1 MSKLSVGEFA
11 AKIRTKY
18 PEYKNVGDQEL
29 AEMFVKKHPV
39 YLESVDM
46 GAPVKKKDQS
56 LQQGSRG
63 GEMVSMDSSLRSQSS
78 QDLSRPIS
86 QLEKAAPGLTG
97 SRVSISPDFGKAG
110 EIDRPD
116 YVADI
121 YKRLEQN
128 KDKYSADWAEK
139 RKAAD
144 TKFFSSIARVPV
156 GLATFAGSTL
166 DAATNFVTGEET
178 DFFSGAPADLL
189 NTINKEID
197 NSNRELFVSK
207 GYNEEDYNKAFS
219 ELAAE
224 GKVSEG
230 LTKFGLASQDVFVDL
245 FVGGRLGKL
254 FPTVGG
260 SSLAAS
266 RAPFVTQA
274 VTNAA
279 KGRAGSLVLAGSA
292 GGSKIAELKQQQ
304 EEAGTYD
311 QYDVFLRGA
320 SSAAI
325 EFASEML
332 FHTSVDDLLANGLT
346 KNFAKGMYESA
357 KPMRK
362 AITGTASEVLEQG
375 TKEGLEEVFVDIYDN
390 VSDAIFE
397 GKDILTKAN
406 AYGMLDSFLLGGA
419 LGTGT
424 SLLSYGPSSIGKASD
439 IKARRSAIE
448 DINSYMTDLASPDV
462 NAIDKAVIRKAMN
475 ERLGE
480 LSLIQKRDADF
491 YDTFSSE
498 DQATVLAANQTIKM
512 AELLLSKT
520 DNKQAKQEIEN
531 SIRQAYSDKTKV
543 ENKYDPNIKV
553 LEYAGTQVSGLP
565 STEQVGQ
572 TAVETQPVQE
582 AGTKTPEASR
592 IIQALEQDET
602 LGAVTRGEEVIED
615 DANAAQER
623 VLGLMDEVEGMDIP
637 QQEKDSL
644 LEVLGQKFEDIE
656 YYDNRAAI
664 DVETTTERRA
674 VGAPRRVIKQKIGER
689 ASTGFPRL
697 RNYER
702 LNNTEVSTG
711 QESEGQVSVLEEQAN
726 GAVDLVTYTNGTES
740 SRKTSVA
747 PSLLDMEYVESV
759 LDEDGNL
766 TGVVMRPKTAK
777 GQEESPLRFTVNNKP
792 ELAMDIA
799 IQAKIEQVG
808 DITQA
813 EFEYAYKDVVVKKIT
828 KRKVEPKQRP
838 AKQEASKEAPK
849 AKSTDVTTE
858 ELNKRVEEDP
868 ANADLY
874 VAVRNA
880 MKTLESVLPDAAILF
895 VDSNADAAEY
905 FKANDKSADANER
918 GTDKG
923 RFIQNKNTGRIEIVI
938 NTSKADDVTVYH
950 ELFHAAFFRV
960 YAQDAK
966 TAIDFSNRLA
976 KILESGTAA
985 EKAIAKRVKDHISKY
1000 KGDTEAVVSEEFL
1013 AELAG
1018 IMTSDAKSITQG
1030 MASKLANFFNKI
1042 AKAIGVDP
1050 IFKEAATTKEVV
1062 DFMNSFAKASRQGA
1076 AFEPKNKTVGRNLK
1090 TASSKETKQD
1100 GKETKRPAA
1109 GNRLFNEPLTEV
1121 KSIADKYF
1129 KGAFGTERPTFE
1141 GTRTLDKARAKRI
1154 SDAFDAMKHSPNDP
1168 EVAAAYGALAKET
1181 IDQYNAFLDAGYT
1194 VEINN
1199 EEPYANSQEMID
1211 DLRNNKRIK
1220 IFSTESGF
1228 GDTPITPK
1236 QRKENP
1242 LLATTKFK
1250 DVNGQPML
1258 VNDLFRAVHDF
1269 YGHAEL
1275 GNSFGA
1281 KGEENAWN
1289 VHARMFSPLARRAM
1303 TTETR
1308 GQNSYVNFSGV
1319 NEKIE
1324 KLREKARKLRDDG
1337 KFDEALDVAGQ
1348 IYELTSFA
1356 DQKVGLLPE
1365 EFSRIDGFEARS
1377 SKFDDSKRSFSKAEL
1392 DELPNSKYTK
1402 EQIESMINSGTY
1414 SLMSAENPQ
1423 AVNTAEDNDERTARA
1438 EKWLKKNGYGNYTKI
1453 YGVFGNKENSFLVP
1467 EMTME
1472 DAEAFRIEF
1481 DQESVAHSDG
1491 YISKEGVNPRDR
1503 KGNKFGI
1510 DYKNPKSNNYSIIK
1524 DSEGSVISFSTDYN
1538 FKKTTDLKKEVSS
1551 RSRINRQQIKD
1562 DVDESVLWF
1571 RTKFQDR
1578 LARVIKIQ
1586 EDVEAYVGGGVD
1598 LKYDFKNA
1606 EARLSGVVE
1615 TAGNKTLAKAE
1626 EIVKLFSSAGLNVE
1640 QFNDLLYAM
1649 HALERNDRK
1658 RVQTTDISSSLSDLR
1673 GTFDMTPTEVA
1684 NAAGL
1689 DVDTYIQI
1697 ESTGNATEAELKSV
1711 LDVYGMTEREFYNTY
1726 AANKSGSGMTDID
1739 AIDILSKYPGLNL
1752 INPLPSQLKGDLRK
1766 AVEMV
1771 YEINKETREILVSTG
1786 LESRE
1791 KVDNFEMSYNN
1802 YVPLVGFAEDPEE
1815 ESFIEGGTRLSVV
1828 GRTKKALG
1836 RYSRADSPFTQ
1847 AIVQN
1852 VAAITR
1858 GNKNL
1863 AVQKLYNLVDDNK
1876 DDNLY
1881 KVINPAV
1888 NPKYKNA
1895 EKNGK
1900 IVKIPMTESDYL
1912 SKPKEYVPVRFDGKY
1927 RFISFADERLNTAVN
1942 GMNNQEI
1949 GVITGA
1955 LKTVN
1960 GWMSAFITRYDPEFV
1975 FRNFARDIQSAVFN
1989 AMAEQELTDGL
2000 ANGEKIV
2007 ANVMKGVYPS
2017 FKVIVQNNRG
2027 GKPTGEYANYYN
2039 EFLEYGGQIGGFFGQ
2054 GSKAVDEKVVDFFNK
2069 ASKNNGN
2076 GIADMPVDAVKYL
2089 GKSIDDV
2096 NNAVENAVRLSAFI
2110 AARKAKI
2117 SPEKAAEL
2125 SKGLTVNFNK
2135 SGEYGQVGNAAFLFF
2150 NASIQG
2156 SMRMFRT
2163 FKPNY
2168 IETASGKKLK
2178 VTMAQKFALGLV
2190 GLGALIALFNAGT
2203 SGDDEEDGKSWYSKI
2218 PDYEKE
2224 RNLIL
2229 MNPFDKKGK
2238 DYFKIPLPYG
2248 YNLFYILGN
2257 TIADINLGV
2266 STTSEGVSNIL
2277 MSVIAN
2283 FSPTG
2288 MPGGEDLNEKILN
2301 FLTPSVLRPITEIS
2315 INKDFLGRP
2324 IYTEQLDF
2332 TKGPIPD
2339 SESGKKAGAVATN
2352 LAKLMNQTTGG
2363 TEFTPGKIDVNPDVL
2378 EYIFGYYSGGTGKTL
2393 TRSSKLIEKGING
2406 ELSEV
2411 KPNEIP
2417 LARVF
2422 YGSSFEGADYS
2433 QYWDRLN
2440 TIYRLRKDAEAGNIT
2455 PAEAKRVDVTFRKL
2469 KETESVLR
2477 NIRKVEK
2484 ALDENKSTD
2493 KDRYKELD
2501 KKKGE
2506 YIKGFFSIY
2515 DKNNIDDI

>member
-1 MSKLSVGEFA
+1 MSKLSVSEFA

-18 PEYKNVGDQEL
+18 PEYKNVADQEL

-46 GAPVKKKDQS
+46 GVPVKKKDQS
-56 LQQGSRG
+56 LAP
-63 GEMVSMDSSLRSQSS
+63 SSPGAKTASTESPLQSGLKEQPTPS
-78 QDLSRPIS
+78 TSELEPAPSLSRAAGLRDVDSRYGPVLSALPEQERTKLETGKGIPKS
-86 QLEKAAPGLTG
+86 VTGAERKLNELKAGSYTALGNLLSIQNSAAEQIAMGLKSIGVPEDVASTLESSIKSSGGFYNPYAGELRDVLVKYNTKMAEDIKAKNDAYNMSFDEALERGEIGEALDIATGSFVESLPQMAAIVAAGATTGPLGAGVYGQVSSFDSYKRQLMRDYGIDEDQAKKIAFGLATVEGAMDGVTGGMAKFGAKAIKDLGKEAGEKAIKGFAQKVISNPAAVFLGGSLGEAGTEAATQLGQNAILKATVDPELDLMNGVKLAGAAGLIGGGTFSTPVVIASTVG
-97 SRVSISPDFGKAG
+97 KVSDIKKRNEVNKKIDELSIALDNG
-110 EIDRPD
+110 EIPSYMTEEVKAQRDAL
-116 YVADI
+116 V
-121 YKRLEQN
+121 
-128 KDKYSADWAEK
+128 AEK
-139 RKAAD
+139 RKMFTDDLEFYNSMSEDDRNKVTDINTKIKSLSDDIKSGKVTRDSFEAVRDVAKNLIVEKQNIEQKYVSQEGKQVPGTEQGGEAVVQAEPVEGAGKKETPSGRVLQAPEKTVGTVRGLLNRRATFSDPVSETIVEGDVYQDGQRVVIETEEGKIFDIGNIDEIQDRPTSELGLSEAKGRISVNEDGSFTYNGGDNQKIQGGTVMVNRQTGLKSIKRGKDGSIKTVSLTSPDGTETYNLKGQDAVDAAYQIMLN
-144 TKFFSSIARVPV
+144 FSTSPEQSARVEQMLQQNEKARTEIESA
-156 GLATFAGSTL
+156 GRILAGEVTEP
-166 DAATNFVTGEET
+166 TNQEAVRDTV
-178 DFFSGAPADLL
+178 
-189 NTINKEID
+189 
-197 NSNRELFVSK
+197 R
-207 GYNEEDYNKAFS
+207 
-219 ELAAE
+219 AAE
-224 GKVSEG
+224 GRDGGRAVEATTQEIANRFTSQPEKSKLYNAVR
-230 LTKFGLASQDVFVDL
+230 KASKTLKSIIPDATYVFVD
-245 FVGGRLGKL
+245 
-254 FPTVGG
+254 
-260 SSLAAS
+260 
-266 RAPFVTQA
+266 
-274 VTNAA
+274 
-279 KGRAGSLVLAGSA
+279 
-292 GGSKIAELKQQQ
+292 
-304 EEAGTYD
+304 
-311 QYDVFLRGA
+311 
-320 SSAAI
+320 
-325 EFASEML
+325 
-332 FHTSVDDLLANGLT
+332 
-346 KNFAKGMYESA
+346 
-357 KPMRK
+357 
-362 AITGTASEVLEQG
+362 
-375 TKEGLEEVFVDIYDN
+375 
-390 VSDAIFE
+390 SD
-397 GKDILTKAN
+397 
-406 AYGMLDSFLLGGA
+406 
-419 LGTGT
+419 
-424 SLLSYGPSSIGKASD
+424 
-439 IKARRSAIE
+439 
-448 DINSYMTDLASPDV
+448 
-462 NAIDKAVIRKAMN
+462 
-475 ERLGE
+475 
-480 LSLIQKRDADF
+480 
-491 YDTFSSE
+491 
-498 DQATVLAANQTIKM
+498 
-512 AELLLSKT
+512 
-520 DNKQAKQEIEN
+520 
-531 SIRQAYSDKTKV
+531 
-543 ENKYDPNIKV
+543 
-553 LEYAGTQVSGLP
+553 
-565 STEQVGQ
+565 
-572 TAVETQPVQE
+572 
-582 AGTKTPEASR
+582 
-592 IIQALEQDET
+592 
-602 LGAVTRGEEVIED
+602 
-615 DANAAQER
+615 
-623 VLGLMDEVEGMDIP
+623 
-637 QQEKDSL
+637 
-644 LEVLGQKFEDIE
+644 
-656 YYDNRAAI
+656 
-664 DVETTTERRA
+664 
-674 VGAPRRVIKQKIGER
+674 
-689 ASTGFPRL
+689 
-697 RNYER
+697 
-702 LNNTEVSTG
+702 
-711 QESEGQVSVLEEQAN
+711 
-726 GAVDLVTYTNGTES
+726 
-740 SRKTSVA
+740 
-747 PSLLDMEYVESV
+747 
-759 LDEDGNL
+759 
-766 TGVVMRPKTAK
+766 
-777 GQEESPLRFTVNNKP
+777 
-792 ELAMDIA
+792 
-799 IQAKIEQVG
+799 
-808 DITQA
+808 
-813 EFEYAYKDVVVKKIT
+813 
-828 KRKVEPKQRP
+828 
-838 AKQEASKEAPK
+838 
-849 AKSTDVTTE
+849 
-858 ELNKRVEEDP
+858 
-868 ANADLY
+868 
-874 VAVRNA
+874 
-880 MKTLESVLPDAAILF
+880 
-895 VDSNADAAEY
+895 ADAADY
-905 FKANDKSADANER
+905 YKANMADVDTKEN
-918 GTDKG
+918 GSDKG
-923 RFIQNKNTGRIEIVI
+923 RVFQNKNTGKVEIVI
-938 NTSKADDVTVYH
+938 NTSKADDVTAYH

-976 KILESGTAA
+976 KTLDSGTAA
-985 EKAIAKRVKDHISKY
+985 EKAIAKRVKDHVSKY
-1000 KGDTEAVVSEEFL
+1000 EGDTEAVVSEEFL

-1030 MASKLANFFNKI
+1030 MASKLANFFNRI
-1042 AKAIGVDP
+1042 AKAMGIGPV
-1050 IFKEAATTKEVV
+1050 FKKAATTKEVV
-1062 DFMNSFAKASRQGA
+1062 DFMNSFAKAARQGA

-1141 GTRTLDKARAKRI
+1141 GTRTLDKERAKRI

-1168 EVAAAYGALAKET
+1168 EVAAAYEALSKET
-1181 IDQYNAFLDAGYT
+1181 VDQYNAFLDAGYT

-1228 GDTPITPK
+1228 GETPITAK

-1250 DVNGQPML
+1250 DVNGEPML
-1258 VNDLFRAVHDF
+1258 INDLFRAVHDF

-1275 GNSFGA
+1275 GNSFGPL
-1281 KGEENAWN
+1281 GEENAWN
-1289 VHARMFSPLARRAM
+1289 VHSRMFSPLARRAM
-1303 TTETR
+1303 TSETR

-1319 NEKIE
+1319 NEKAD
-1324 KLREKARKLRDDG
+1324 KLREKARKLREDG
-1337 KFDEALDVAGQ
+1337 KIEEAIKVAEE
-1348 IYELTSFA
+1348 IYGITSFA
-1356 DQKVGLLPE
+1356 DQKIGLLPE
-1365 EFSRIDGFEARS
+1365 EFSQIDDFEARS

-1438 EKWLKKNGYGNYTKI
+1438 EKWLKKNGYGDYTKI
-1453 YGVFGNKENSFLVP
+1453 YGVFGSKENSFFVP
-1467 EMTME
+1467 DMTME
-1472 DAEAFRIEF
+1472 DAEAFRKEF

-1491 YISKEGVNPRDR
+1491 YISKKGVNPRDR
-1503 KGNKFGI
+1503 EGNKFGI
-1510 DYKNPKSNNYSIIK
+1510 DYKDPESNNYSIIK
-1524 DSEGSVISFSTDYN
+1524 DSEGNVISFSTDYN
-1538 FKKTTDLKKEVSS
+1538 FKKTEDLKKEVSS
-1551 RSRINRQQIKD
+1551 RSKINLQQIKD
-1562 DVDESVLWF
+1562 DVDEAVLWF
-1571 RTKFQDR
+1571 RTKFQDK
-1578 LARVIKIQ
+1578 LARVLKTQ
-1586 EDVEAYVGGGVD
+1586 EDIEAYVGGGVD

-1606 EARLSGVVE
+1606 EARLSSVVE

-1626 EIVKLFSSAGLNVE
+1626 EVVKLFKSAGLNVE
-1640 QFNDLLYAM
+1640 EFNDLLYAM
-1649 HALERNDRK
+1649 HALERNARK
-1658 RVQTTDISSSLSDLR
+1658 RIQTTDISSSLSDLR
-1673 GTFDMTPTEVA
+1673 GVFNMTPTEVA

-1689 DVDTYIQI
+1689 DVDTYRQI
-1697 ESTGNATEAELKSV
+1697 ESTGNITETELNSI
-1711 LDVYGMTEREFYNTY
+1711 LDVYGMTEGEFYNTY
-1726 AANKSGSGMTDID
+1726 AANKSGSGMTDVD
-1739 AIDILSKYPGLNL
+1739 AIDILFEYPGINPN
-1752 INPLPSQLKGDLRK
+1752 NPLPSQLKGDLRK

-1786 LESRE
+1786 LEPKD
-1791 KVDNFEMSYNN
+1791 KVENFEMSYNN
-1802 YVPLVGFAEDPEE
+1802 YVPLIGFAEDPEE
-1815 ESFIEGGTRLSVV
+1815 NSFIEGGTRLSVV

-1836 RYSRADSPFTQ
+1836 RYSKADSPFTQ
-1847 AIVQN
+1847 SIVQN

-1863 AVQKLYNLVDDNK
+1863 AVQKLYNLLDDNK
-1876 DDNLY
+1876 NDNLY
-1881 KVINPAV
+1881 KVIDPAV
-1888 NPKYKNA
+1888 NPKYKNV

-1900 IVKIPMTESDYL
+1900 IVRVPMAESDYL

-2007 ANVMKGVYPS
+2007 SNVMKGVYPS

-2135 SGEYGQVGNAAFLFF
+2135 SGEYGQVGNAALLFF

-2156 SMRMFRT
+2156 SMRIFRT
-2163 FKPNY
+2163 LKPNY
-2168 IETASGKKLK
+2168 VETATGKKLK
-2178 VTMAQKFALGLV
+2178 VTNAQKFALGLV
-2190 GLGALIALFNAGT
+2190 GLGAIIALFNAAS

-2224 RNLIL
+2224 RNLII

-2266 STTSEGVSNIL
+2266 STTSEGISNIL
-2277 MSVIAN
+2277 MSIVTN

-2288 MPGGEDLNEKILN
+2288 IPGGKDLNEKILN